1 MHDPIRPVEGAIAQA
16 IQQAL
21 SVLFGIQGDIPTLQ
35 QTRKEFSG
43 TFTWVAFGAA
53 KAAGKSPDELAQHI
67 GKELVDSCLFVKDFN
82 VVKGFLNLELSQS
95 AWEDCWKGIQGDIG
109 SAPLREDEPA
119 AMVEYSSPNTNKP
132 LHLGH
137 VRNNLLGHS
146 VSELIRATGK
156 PVVKVQIINDRG
168 IHICKSMVAWQK
180 IGNGETPATSGM
192 KGDHLVGKY
201 YVAFDQAYR
210 QEIESLKSAGH
221 SDEEAKAKAPIL
233 LEAQAMLR
241 KWEEGD
247 PATLELWRTMNS
259 WVYTG
264 FEATYRRLGVS
275 FDKNYYESDTYVLG
289 KKDVERGLELGVFYR
304 KEDGSVWIDLRPDG
318 LDEKV
323 VLRKDGTSVYMT
335 QDLGTAVQRFEDFNI
350 DSLTYV
356 VGNEQ
361 DYHFKVLF
369 LILKKL
375 GYSWA
380 DQLVHLSYGMVDLP
394 TGRMKSREGTVVDAD
409 DLLTEMEATAE
420 RLSEELGKLEGMD
433 TDQKKSLY
441 RTLGHGALKY
451 FILKVDPAKRMVF
464 NPEES
469 IDFNG
474 NTGPF
479 LQYTHAR
486 ISSLLRKASPS
497 AASDL
502 AHYALDPRETDLLF
516 LVAQYPRTVV
526 AAADARNPALVAQY
540 LYELVKAFN
549 GLYQNVSILHADIP
563 EQVNFRLALT
573 ERVGNV
579 LRKGLGL
586 LGIEAPDRM

>member
-16 IQQAL
+16 IQQVL
-21 SVLFGIQGDIPTLQ
+21 SVHFGIQGDIPTLQ
-35 QTRKEFSG
+35 QTRKEFPG
-43 TFTWVAFGAA
+43 TFTWVAFAAA
-53 KAAGKSPDELAQHI
+53 KAAGKSPDELAQFT
-67 GKELVDSCLFVKDFN
+67 GKELVDNCLFVKNFN

-109 SAPLREDEPA
+109 SSPLRESEPA

-221 SDEEAKAKAPIL
+221 SDEDAKAKAPIL

-247 PATLELWRTMNS
+247 PATMELWRTMNG

-289 KKDVERGLELGVFYR
+289 KKDVERGLDLGVFYR

-375 GYSWA
+375 GYAWA

-420 RLSEELGKLEGMD
+420 RLSEELGKLEGMAP
-433 TDQKKSLY
+433 DQKKSLY

-486 ISSLLRKASPS
+486 ISSLLRKASPT
-497 AASDL
+497 AVSDL
-502 AHYALDPRETDLLF
+502 ANYSLDPRETELLY

-526 AAADARNPALVAQY
+526 AAAEARNPALVAQY

-549 GLYQNVSILHADIP
+549 GLYQNVSILHADTP

-573 ERVGNV
+573 ERVGTV

-586 LGIEAPDRM
+586 LGIEAPERM